1 MLKKLIRKIINRLF
15 LRKFDDI
22 KVQKGQLFERQ
33 LEINLKKINSLN
45 ETYFKVF
52 SQDFED
58 GIIQFFLKSLNIENV
73 KFIEIGTQD
82 YSESNTR
89 YIFETMRC
97 EGLIIDPTLDLEKKI
112 NSFLR
117 IWKNKMIIHNG
128 YVDTQN
134 VVELLYKYS
143 FNKNIDLFSLDIDG
157 IDYWVLKSLPQ
168 KISKILIAE
177 YNPFFGDKYE
187 ITAPNIKK

>member
-1 MLKKLIRKIINRLF
+1 M
-15 LRKFDDI
+15 
-22 KVQKGQLFERQ
+22 
-33 LEINLKKINSLN
+33 N

-52 SQDFED
+52 SQDYED
-58 GIIQFFLKSLNIENV
+58 GIIQFFLKSLNVENV

-97 EGLIIDPTLDLEKKI
+97 EGLLIDPTPNLEQKI

-117 IWKNKMIIHNG
+117 IWKNKIIIHND
-128 YVDTQN
+128 YVDAEN
-134 VVELLYKYS
+134 IVELLSKYS
-143 FNKNIDLFSLDIDG
+143 FDKNLDLFSLDIDG
-157 IDYWVLKSLPQ
+157 IDYWILKSLPP
-168 KISKILIAE
+168 KLSKILVTE

-187 ITAPNIKK
+187 ISAPNIKKI